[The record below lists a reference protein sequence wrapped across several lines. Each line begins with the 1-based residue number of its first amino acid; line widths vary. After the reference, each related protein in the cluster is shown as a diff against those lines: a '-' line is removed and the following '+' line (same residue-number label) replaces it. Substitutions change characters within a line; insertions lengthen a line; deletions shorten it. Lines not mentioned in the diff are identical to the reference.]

1 MTLKI
6 FDIDPGSYIPHQL
19 HDSDRSWTETNCWQ
33 DMMIEVVHALGLEPL
48 AACAFTLSSDFEGEQ
63 WTLFKFPPEDLR
75 ALYGLEVE
83 EIYVWRPVIDHL
95 EEALSADDLLTVEVD
110 AWFLPDTA
118 GITYHSDHVKTGIV
132 PQLLD
137 RRARKLG
144 YFHNAG
150 YFELQG
156 DDFDGIFYLGEERDP
171 RILLPYVEVVKLD
184 HLLRL
189 GADDLLDKS
198 VELVRD
204 HLKRRPATNPMPRFR
219 RRLEKDL
226 AWLAEQGEPAFYSYA
241 FANCRQCGANAE
253 VASAYVEWLG
263 RRQGADLSTPTADL
277 RSISEAAK
285 SLQFALARVARG
297 RNVDLDATF
306 GEMER
311 AWDSAIGLL
320 AARYDS

>member
-1 MTLKI
+1 MTLKV
-6 FDIDPGSYIPHQL
+6 FDLDPETYVPHRL
-19 HDSDRSWTETNCWQ
+19 HQSDRSWTETNCWQ

-75 ALYGLEVE
+75 SLFGLEVE

-95 EEALSADDLLTVEVD
+95 EESLTAGNLLTVEVD

-118 GITYHSDHVKTGIV
+118 GITYHSDHVKTGVV

-137 RRARKLG
+137 RTQRKIG

-150 YFELQG
+150 YFQLE
-156 DDFDGIFYLGEERDP
+156 DEDFDGIFYLEQGRDP
-171 RILLPYVEVVKLD
+171 RILLPYVEVIKLD
-184 HLLRL
+184 RLIRL
-189 GADDLLDKS
+189 GADELLEQS
-198 VELVRD
+198 TELVRA
-204 HLKRRPATNPMPRFR
+204 HLKRRAESNPMPRFR
-219 RRLEKDL
+219 ERLEKDL
-226 AWLAEQGEPAFYSYA
+226 AWLAEQGESAFHSYA

-253 VASAYVEWLG
+253 VASAYVDWLG
-263 RRQGADLSTPTADL
+263 RSQGVDLSEPAGDL

-297 RNVDLDATF
+297 RRVDLDATF
-306 GEMER
+306 KEMER
-311 AWDSAIGLL
+311 GWDSAMDVL
-320 AARYDS
+320 ASRYDA